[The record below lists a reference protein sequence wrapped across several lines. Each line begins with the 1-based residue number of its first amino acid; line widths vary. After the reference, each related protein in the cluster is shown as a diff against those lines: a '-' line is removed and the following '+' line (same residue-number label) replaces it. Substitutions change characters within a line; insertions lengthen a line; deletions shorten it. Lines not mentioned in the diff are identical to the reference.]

1 MAKCLADLSESF
13 RCDTLRMS
21 GFETFR
27 EAEKPFE
34 AFQSLVF
41 GLRGKMTGHFAEAN
55 GVFSMK

>member
-1 MAKCLADLSESF
+1 
-13 RCDTLRMS
+13 MS

-34 AFQSLVF
+34 AFQNLVF